1 MSVPKT
7 LLYPFSIDHPYFEG
21 YAWAC
26 ELAQRMKARLQVFTT
41 SPVQPVA
48 TRSVYHSLLE
58 AHGYY
63 MEHYPHT
70 RAQSSEVLAEPH
82 IAAGELEIELVSHLK
97 TNPVDIVIIDP
108 FMSATLAQELSEIIR
123 QSGGVIVLPPEKGGS
138 STPPSS
144 EKFYDDLRRARLYKL
159 PSNFFF
165 TLGKD
170 HSAFNYLRKFFQKN
184 RF

>member
-1 MSVPKT
+1 MSITKT
-7 LLYPFSIDHPYFEG
+7 LLYPFSVESQYFDS

-26 ELAQRMKARLQVFTT
+26 ELALRMKAKLKLFTT
-41 SPVQPVA
+41 SPAPSSTQPI
-48 TRSVYHSLLE
+48 YHSLLE

-63 MEHYPHT
+63 LQHYPH
-70 RAQSSEVLAEPH
+70 RGVKSNDVQKEPC
-82 IAAGELEIELVSHLK
+82 IASGELETALVSHLK
-97 TNPVDIVIIDP
+97 NNPVDIVIIDP
-108 FMSATLAQELSEIIR
+108 ELSATLAQGLSVIVKE
-123 QSGGVIVLPPEKGGS
+123 SGGVIVLPSIKGKPS
-138 STPPSS
+138 APPSAD
-144 EKFYDDLRRARLYKL
+144 KFYDDLRRARLYKL